1 MAETLTGN
9 KILKTRIVLKND
21 TAENWSNS
29 TGVLLKGEIGIEI
42 DTRKFKIGDGT
53 SDWQA
58 LPYANMS
65 IEEIESLFDEK
76 AISIYEKE

>member
-42 DTRKFKIGDGT
+42 DTRKFKIGDGDRK
-53 SDWQA
+53 SVV
-58 LPYANMS
+58 
-65 IEEIESLFDEK
+65 
-76 AISIYEKE
+76 